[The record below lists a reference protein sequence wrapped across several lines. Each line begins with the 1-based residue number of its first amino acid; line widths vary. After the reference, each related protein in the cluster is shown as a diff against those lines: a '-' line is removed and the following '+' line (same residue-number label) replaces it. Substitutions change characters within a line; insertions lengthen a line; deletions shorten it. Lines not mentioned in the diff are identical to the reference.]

1 MNNNELR
8 GLVKLS
14 THNGN
19 IDFKGNREF
28 AEFAESL
35 KPMVP
40 LDVSIWWKCRP
51 KEIRLLDLVKMW
63 EEGKMP
69 EEVQEWF
76 NEQDIVSVLTNMMQF
91 GYTVEEERVYLIKTP
106 DNWGKKQ
113 TYYVIEHKNNDG
125 EQYQV
130 TTYPA
135 SATKFEKD
143 KAKQVMKKLGIEWN
157 LIWVGYK

>member
-1 MNNNELR
+1 MSKNN
-8 GLVKLS
+8 GSVD
-14 THNGN
+14 
-19 IDFKGNREF
+19 IKGNREI

-51 KEIRLLDLVKMW
+51 KELGLLDLVKMF

-76 NEQDIVSVLTNMMQF
+76 KEQDIVSVLANMMQF
-91 GYTVEEERVYLIKTP
+91 GYVVEEERVYLIKTP
-106 DNWGKKQ
+106 DNWGEKQ
-113 TYYVIEHKNNDG
+113 KYYVIEHKNNDD

-130 TTYPA
+130 TTYPS
-135 SATKFEKD
+135 SATKFERD
-143 KAKQVMKKLGIEWN
+143 KAKQVMKKLGIEWD
-157 LIWVGYK
+157 LIWVGY

>member
-1 MNNNELR
+1 MNNHDSR
-8 GLVKLS
+8 GRIILS
-14 THNGN
+14 KNNGSVD
-19 IDFKGNREF
+19 IKGNREI

-40 LDVSIWWKCRP
+40 LDVSIWWKYRP
-51 KEIRLLDLVKMW
+51 KELGLLDLVKMF

-76 NEQDIVSVLTNMMQF
+76 KEQDIVSVLANMMQF
-91 GYTVEEERVYLIKTP
+91 GYVVEEERVYLIKTP

-113 TYYVIEHKNNDG
+113 KYYVIEHKNNDD

-130 TTYPA
+130 TTYPS
-135 SATKFEKD
+135 SATKFERD
-143 KAKQVMKKLGIEWN
+143 KAKQVMKKLGIEWD
-157 LIWVGYK
+157 LIWVGY

>member
-1 MNNNELR
+1 MNNHDSR
-8 GLVKLS
+8 GRIILS
-14 THNGN
+14 KNNGSVD
-19 IDFKGNREF
+19 IKGNREI

-40 LDVSIWWKCRP
+40 LDVSIWWKYRS
-51 KEIRLLDLVKMW
+51 KELGLLDLVKMF

-76 NEQDIVSVLTNMMQF
+76 KEQDIVSVLANMMQF
-91 GYTVEEERVYLIKTP
+91 GYVVEEERVYLIKTP

-113 TYYVIEHKNNDG
+113 KYYVIEHKNNDD

-130 TTYPA
+130 TTYPS
-135 SATKFEKD
+135 SATKFERD
-143 KAKQVMKKLGIEWN
+143 KAKQVMKKLGIEWD
-157 LIWVGYK
+157 LIWVGY

>member
-1 MNNNELR
+1 MNNHDSR
-8 GLVKLS
+8 GRIILS
-14 THNGN
+14 KNNGSVD
-19 IDFKGNREF
+19 IKGNREI

-40 LDVSIWWKCRP
+40 LDVSIWWKYRP
-51 KEIRLLDLVKMW
+51 KELGLLDLVKMF

-76 NEQDIVSVLTNMMQF
+76 KEQDIVSVLANMMQF
-91 GYTVEEERVYLIKTP
+91 GYVVEEERVYLIKTP

-113 TYYVIEHKNNDG
+113 KYYVIEHKNNDD

-130 TTYPA
+130 TMYPS
-135 SATKFEKD
+135 SATKFERD
-143 KAKQVMKKLGIEWN
+143 KAKQVMKKLGIEWD
-157 LIWVGYK
+157 LIWVGY

>member
-1 MNNNELR
+1 MNNHDSR
-8 GLVKLS
+8 GRIILS
-14 THNGN
+14 KNNGSVD
-19 IDFKGNREF
+19 IKGNREI

-51 KEIRLLDLVKMW
+51 KELGLLDLVKMF

-76 NEQDIVSVLTNMMQF
+76 KEQDIVSVLANMMQF
-91 GYTVEEERVYLIKTP
+91 GYVVEEERVYLIKTP

-113 TYYVIEHKNNDG
+113 KYYVIEHKNNDD

-130 TTYPA
+130 TTYPS
-135 SATKFEKD
+135 SATKFERD
-143 KAKQVMKKLGIEWN
+143 KAKQVMKKLGIEWD
-157 LIWVGYK
+157 LIWVGY